1 MSEETA
7 ANRDSP
13 AKLSSWIA
21 VSFAGI
27 AWSLTLSYSP
37 YAVMTATIGWLS
49 IGLALLA
56 SDRRVLSVGAAGVV
70 VATILAAGD
79 GASGLTVTVGITAA
93 VLAWDVGHNAI
104 GLGRQLGREAATTE
118 IELVHAATSTG
129 AGAVIVA
136 IGAGAPR
143 LVDGPLSLVAVVYLL
158 LAAGLL
164 VVVLGPRDV
173 LAFEWE
179 T

>member
-1 MSEETA
+1 MSVDSA
-7 ANRDSP
+7 ANRESP
-13 AKLSSWIA
+13 PKLSSWIA
-21 VSFAGI
+21 VSVAGI
-27 AWSLTLSYSP
+27 AWSLTLSSSP
-37 YAVMTATIGWLS
+37 FSVMAASIGWLS
-49 IGLALLA
+49 IGLALLV
-56 SDRRVLSVGAAGVV
+56 SDRRVLSVGAAGIV
-70 VATILAAGD
+70 VATIIAAGD
-79 GASGLTVTVGITAA
+79 GAGGLTVTVAITAA
-93 VLAWDVGHNAI
+93 VLAWDIGHNAI
-104 GLGRQLGREAATTE
+104 GLGRQLGRGAATTE
-118 IELVHAATSTG
+118 IELVHAGTSTA